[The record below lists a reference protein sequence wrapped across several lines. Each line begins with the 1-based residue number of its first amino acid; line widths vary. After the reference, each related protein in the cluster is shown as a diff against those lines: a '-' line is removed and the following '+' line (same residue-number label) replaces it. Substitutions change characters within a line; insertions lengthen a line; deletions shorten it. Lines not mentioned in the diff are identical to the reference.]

1 MNQQPSR
8 GSVNWLLRELAADDD
23 AQNGASREVQARLLA
38 EVRSIGAR
46 RRRRLFTAASL
57 TAAAAFVIGA
67 LVVGQRSGSL
77 APTPAV
83 SLAPQ
88 VRELATAFLPLP
100 GAAAPA
106 ANAYLVRLDLPRTA
120 LARLGLGEVETLDST
135 ASTTTVLAD
144 VLVGEDGVARAV
156 RFVHQE

>member
-8 GSVNWLLRELAADDD
+8 GSVSSLLRELVADDD

-46 RRRRLFTAASL
+46 RRRRLFTAALL
-57 TAAAAFVIGA
+57 TAAAASVIGA
-67 LVVGQRSGSL
+67 LVVSQRSGSV

-83 SLAPQ
+83 SVAPQ
-88 VRELATAFLPLP
+88 VRELTTAFLPLP
-100 GAAAPA
+100 GAAAPSA
-106 ANAYLVRLDLPRTA
+106 DAYLVRLDLPRTA
-120 LARLGLGEVETLDST
+120 LARLGLGQVETIDSP
-135 ASTTTVLAD
+135 ASATTVLAD

-156 RFVHQE
+156 RFVHKE